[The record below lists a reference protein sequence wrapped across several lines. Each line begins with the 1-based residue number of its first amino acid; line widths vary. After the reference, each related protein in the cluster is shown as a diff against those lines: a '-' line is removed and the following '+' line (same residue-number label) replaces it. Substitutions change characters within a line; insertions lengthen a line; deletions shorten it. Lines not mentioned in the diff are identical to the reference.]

1 MTTHQIAA
9 GKPAA
14 VVRPNE
20 WGAGDAV
27 RRLAAR
33 EISAVE
39 LVDACLA
46 QIDRLEPM
54 LHAWAW
60 VSPDTV
66 RRAAARLDEA
76 GRTGEGLPGL
86 LRGVPVGIKDIFNTA
101 DMPTAMG
108 SPIWQRFLP
117 GNDARVVTELRLAGG
132 VVLGKTVTAEFAV
145 HTPGPTRNP
154 HNPDH
159 TPGTSSSGSAA
170 AVAARM
176 VPVALG
182 TQTAGSVVRP
192 ASYCGVYGY
201 KPSFGLVPRTG
212 SLKTTDSLDTVGWF
226 GRTVED
232 VALLFDV
239 LRVRG
244 RDYPVAEAAQA
255 DRAARRGPGA
265 PWRIAVVHGPTWD
278 DAEEYARHALVDF
291 ASRLARAPGMVVED
305 VPLPAGFDEAHEV
318 HATIYDKALSY
329 YFRGESTREQLV
341 SPIMKALIAHGQTI
355 DRDQYRVA
363 LARQDELA
371 RAIDGW
377 FRDRYDILV
386 TLSTGGEAP
395 RGLESVDRPDTCLLW
410 TMCGLPVLSI
420 PTLSGPLGLPFGVQA
435 AARRYGDRQLLD
447 FAAAL
452 VDEGVAPAEAP
463 RPALVA

>member
-1 MTTHQIAA
+1 MTTHQIAL
-9 GKPAA
+9 GKSAA
-14 VVRPNE
+14 VGRPNE
-20 WGAGDAV
+20 WNAGEAV
-27 RRLAAR
+27 RRMAAR

-46 QIDRLEPM
+46 QIDRFEPI
-54 LHAWAW
+54 LQAWAW
-60 VSPDTV
+60 VAPETA
-66 RRAAARLDEA
+66 RGAAARLDEA
-76 GRTGEGLPGL
+76 GRTGGSIAGL
-86 LRGVPVGIKDIFNTA
+86 LRGVPIGIKDIFNTA

-108 SPIWQRFLP
+108 SPIWERFLP

-132 VVLGKTVTAEFAV
+132 IVLGKTVTAEFAV
-145 HTPGPTRNP
+145 HTPGRTRNP

-159 TPGTSSSGSAA
+159 MPGTSSSGSAA

-226 GRTVED
+226 GRTVDD

-255 DRAARRGPGA
+255 DRAARRSPGA
-265 PWRIAVVHGPTWD
+265 PWRIALVRGPRWD
-278 DAEEYARHALVDF
+278 DAEEYAREALVGF
-291 ASRLARAPGMVVED
+291 ASRLARVPGMVVED
-305 VPLPAGFDEAHEV
+305 VALPAGFDEAHEV
-318 HATIYDKALSY
+318 HAAIYDKALSY

-341 SPIMKALIAHGQTI
+341 SPIMKALIAHGQSI
-355 DRDQYRVA
+355 DGERYRAA

-371 RAIDGW
+371 RAIDFW
-377 FRDRYDILV
+377 FRDRYDILM

-395 RGLESVDRPDTCLLW
+395 RGLESTDRPDTCLIW

-420 PTLSGPLGLPFGVQA
+420 PAFSGPLGLPFGVQV

-447 FAAAL
+447 FASAL

-463 RPALVA
+463 RPPLVS